1 MLVSYKLVLLI
12 TLHDFISRA
21 AASGIMNLTTATSA
35 FVLGS
40 TLKFAKYFKSTRLV
54 KERVPEAKQ
63 KPVSSVFI
71 ASPNVYIKPR
81 KQNDLKHIAIFLAF
95 CQ

>member
-12 TLHDFISRA
+12 TLHDFISGA

-40 TLKFAKYFKSTRLV
+40 TLKFAKYFKSTRLI
-54 KERVPEAKQ
+54 KKRVAATKQ

-71 ASPNVYIKPR
+71 ALPEKTG
-81 KQNDLKHIAIFLAF
+81 L
-95 CQ
+95 